1 MTLTDEEAYSKVVN
15 VFFADFEVG
24 VMEIIGDSSNQQL
37 DNRFDLLGHSL
48 ETA

>member
-1 MTLTDEEAYSKVVN
+1 MIKTPTQKFLM
-15 VFFADFEVG
+15 FFADVEVG